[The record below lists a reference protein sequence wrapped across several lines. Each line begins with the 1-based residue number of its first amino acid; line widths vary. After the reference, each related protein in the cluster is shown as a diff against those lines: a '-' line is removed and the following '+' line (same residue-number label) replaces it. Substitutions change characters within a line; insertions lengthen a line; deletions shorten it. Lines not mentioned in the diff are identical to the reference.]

1 MIKIIAM
8 CSFLLFLPSFA
19 FATTTEQN
27 QQAAMQQMTENEDVF
42 GTLQKRVEQ
51 DYNNAKNS
59 FDNAVEKSHQ
69 DAQKDKESLNS
80 KFDKMR
86 NEFDKNAPKAEN
98 KSTNEGVDMFPE
110 KSKSS
115 SELNLR
121 SRPAVSSNST
131 DGEEKKDKP
140 VLREN
145 SSQKVGTVEL
155 EETPS
160 GYAEKSSSKNS
171 LNRGNTITT
180 NPTSSNS
187 SEFSISKESFVKFV
201 IVSLILFIVMAILY
215 FNGKRK
221 EEM

>member
-8 CSFLLFLPSFA
+8 CSFLLFLPSFT
-19 FATTTEQN
+19 FAATTEQN

-80 KFDKMR
+80 KFDKMK
-86 NEFDKNAPKAEN
+86 NEFDKNAPKLEN
-98 KSTNEGVDMFPE
+98 KSTNEGIDMFPE
-110 KSKSS
+110 RSKSS

-140 VLREN
+140 VLKETP
-145 SSQKVGTVEL
+145 SQKVGTVEL
-155 EETPS
+155 EEIPS

>member
-1 MIKIIAM
+1 M
-8 CSFLLFLPSFA
+8 CFFLLFLPSFA
-19 FATTTEQN
+19 FAATTEQN

-80 KFDKMR
+80 KFDKMK

-131 DGEEKKDKP
+131 DESKEGKKDKP

-187 SEFSISKESFVKFV
+187 SSEFSISKESFVKFV